1 MKKIQE
7 LFNLKGR
14 VAIVTGGSR
23 GLGKAIATGLAEQGA
38 KIVIADLLEEES
50 KKTADEIAKIS
61 EAIAVKTDVSKK
73 ADVDALVQE
82 TIKKFGKI
90 DILVNNA
97 GIFRATPVE
106 TITEEEWEKT
116 MHINLNGYLLCS
128 LAASK
133 EMIKQKKGS
142 IINIASVAGM
152 KAFAT
157 SAAYNA
163 SKAAIISLTQSL
175 ATELAKYN
183 IRVNAICPGVFATD
197 MTKGFLASNEFLQMI
212 KAQVPLGRA
221 AQPDELKGIAVLLA
235 SDASSYIT
243 GTTIV
248 VDGGW
253 TCHL

>member
-1 MKKIQE
+1 MEE
-7 LFNLKGR
+7 LFNLEGK

-73 ADVDALVQE
+73 VDVDALIQA

-97 GIFRATPVE
+97 GIFRATPIE
-106 TITEEEWEKT
+106 TMAEEEWEKIF
-116 MHINLNGYLLCS
+116 HVNVNGYLLCA

-133 EMIKQKKGS
+133 EMIKQKEGS

-157 SAAYNA
+157 ASAYNA

-197 MTKGFLASNEFLQMI
+197 MTKGFLADKSFNEMI
-212 KAQVPLGRA
+212 KNQVPLGRA
-221 AQPDELKGIAVLLA
+221 AQPEELKGIAVLLA